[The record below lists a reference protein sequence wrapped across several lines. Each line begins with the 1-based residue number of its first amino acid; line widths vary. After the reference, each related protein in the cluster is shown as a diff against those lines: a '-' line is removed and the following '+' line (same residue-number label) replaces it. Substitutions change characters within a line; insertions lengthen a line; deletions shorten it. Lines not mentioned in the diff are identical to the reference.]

1 MEDQERAKII
11 DRVLKLKNQAEDTAG
26 TTEHEAQA
34 FAAAMQRM
42 MVKHKI
48 HEDELRLAGELKS
61 APEPV
66 IENWFGGKVCNDPSR
81 PEGAYHA
88 NRIEWIE
95 ELASTV
101 AHAHYCRIMVRTGD
115 SKQLKMY
122 EKDVAVGRCT
132 ETKLKLWI
140 SDVGFV
146 GRKSDAEAAMA
157 AFTMMQGFMVAIG
170 RKAYFEAYGKH
181 LRGESPWQRGFYRS
195 WMLGF
200 SARLRERYEEELGHI
215 EVEMNQVE
223 SAREPVALLGGEA
236 TVLAAASSALM
247 RISKDALDAVDEYFD
262 LKRSKGGLTNAR
274 HIGQGVS
281 NSGAYAKGRNAADK
295 IKLRPDAQIGSGSK
309 GLLS

>member
-11 DRVLKLKNQAEDTAG
+11 DRVLKLKNQAEDAAG

-42 MVKHKI
+42 MVQHKI
-48 HEDELRLAGELKS
+48 HEDELRLAGELKT

-66 IENWFGGKVCNDPSR
+66 IENWFRGKVCNDPSR

-101 AHAHYCRIMVRTGD
+101 AHAHYCKIMVGTGS
-115 SKQLKMY
+115 SKLLKMY
-122 EKDVAVGRCT
+122 EEDFAAGLCA
-132 ETKLKLWI
+132 EAKLQMWC
-140 SDVGFV
+140 SSVCFV
-146 GRKSDAEAAMA
+146 GRKSDAEAALA
-157 AFTMMQGFMVAIG
+157 AFVMMQGFMVAIG

-181 LRGESPWQRGFYRS
+181 LRGEAPWQRGFYRS

-200 SARLRERYEEELGHI
+200 SARLRERYEEELGRI

-223 SAREPVALLGGEA
+223 SGRTGQALLGGEA
-236 TVLAAASSALM
+236 PELAAASSALM

-262 LKRSKGGLTNAR
+262 LKRSKGQLGTAR
-274 HIGQGVS
+274 RVGQGVS
-281 NSGAYAKGRNAADK
+281 NSGAYDKGRDAADK